1 VPIDP
6 GQAHLSDTLFTT
18 AIAIYS
24 GALISYCAEY
34 AFGRRGR
41 IAETSAAFEAERV
54 LLTAST
60 PVAVGA
66 GSAPSA
72 PAAAPTDPDRPAD
85 PAPPADPTVPAADP
99 GSDRGS
105 AASLAGPGRD
115 DPAGRVGR
123 SGRDGSSRPVGT
135 PGPDGPPDEAA
146 DATSAAKADRF
157 GLLGLALTTLGLLVH
172 AGSVLLRGFAAHR
185 VPWGNMYEFSSA
197 VGVVAVAV
205 FLIVLIRQPQ
215 LRYLGMFVMLPVIIL
230 MFLAGTVLYAKAA
243 PLVAALRSYWLA
255 IHVTAAI
262 LATGIF
268 MVSFVATVL
277 YLVRDRWDRM
287 VAAGRQP
294 TRFPATLG
302 WRLPEAEVLDRVA
315 YRTVAFG
322 FPIWT
327 FGIIAGAIWA
337 EAAWARYWGWDPKET
352 WAFIAWVIYAC
363 YLHAR
368 ATAGWRGSKAA
379 WINLLAFGAMI
390 FNLFVV
396 NIVIS
401 GLHSY
406 AGLS

>member
-1 VPIDP
+1 MPIDA
-6 GQAHLSDTLFTT
+6 GLAHLSDTLFTT
-18 AIAIYS
+18 SIAIYS
-24 GALISYCAEY
+24 GALVSYCGEY

-41 IAETSAAFEAERV
+41 IAQTTAVFVAERE
-54 LLTAST
+54 L
-60 PVAVGA
+60 VAVGA
-66 GSAPSA
+66 ESGPVAA
-72 PAAAPTDPDRPAD
+72 PAPTAVTGAPAGAGPAD
-85 PAPPADPTVPAADP
+85 P
-99 GSDRGS
+99 
-105 AASLAGPGRD
+105 
-115 DPAGRVGR
+115 DPAPR
-123 SGRDGSSRPVGT
+123 S
-135 PGPDGPPDEAA
+135 E
-146 DATSAAKADRF
+146 RF
-157 GLLGLALTTLGLLVH
+157 GRLALALTLLGLLVH
-172 AGSVLLRGFAAHR
+172 AGSVLLRGVAVGR

-197 VGVVAVAV
+197 VGAVAVAA
-205 FLIVLIRQPQ
+205 FLVVLARQPQ

-230 MFLAGTVLYAKAA
+230 MFLAGTVLYAKAGA
-243 PLVAALRSYWLA
+243 LVPALRSYWLA
-255 IHVTAAI
+255 IHVSAAV

-268 MVSFVATVL
+268 MVSFVSTVL
-277 YLVRDRWDRM
+277 YLVRVRWDRM

-337 EAAWARYWGWDPKET
+337 EAAWSRYWGWDPKET

-390 FNLFVV
+390 FNFFIV